1 MKYIFRAWYKDE
13 PYKFTQRVINDEIVF
28 IMKDIY
34 VYKYPFY
41 IPFVDSDWTVEQFTG
56 IYDSTTWEELTEQE
70 REEWVY
76 WGNMPSEW
84 KGKMIFE
91 GDILHGWE
99 HYPVTYCG
107 DMEGGL
113 GMEMG
118 WYLQRDNFE
127 SFTQLVSDT
136 TYKII
141 GNIHENKELLKL

>member
-1 MKYIFRAWYKDE
+1 MKYVFRAWYKDE
-13 PYKFTQRVINDEIVF
+13 PYKFTQRVINDELVF

-34 VYKYPFY
+34 VYQYPFY

-91 GDILHGWE
+91 GDIVKFSE
-99 HYPVTYCG
+99 HFCYDSTIEEHVEVIEYSEVSFNDSLNIGYMNYPHWC
-107 DMEGGL
+107 
-113 GMEMG
+113 
-118 WYLQRDNFE
+118 
-127 SFTQLVSDT
+127 
-136 TYKII
+136 KII
-141 GNIHENKELLKL
+141 GNIHQNPELLEAQ